1 MTRPNFSVRLAGGH
15 GMAVR
20 GARVTALSY
29 SPAGNTAMSGSRI
42 NMKFSLIGN
51 AAVLG
56 AWRLAMQEA
65 KEGLHGQIPPR

>member
-1 MTRPNFSVRLAGGH
+1 MTRPNFSVCVWRGH
-15 GMAVR
+15 GVAVR
-20 GARVTALSY
+20 GAPVTAGSY

-42 NMKFSLIGN
+42 NMKFSLFGN